1 MRSVNSKS
9 LLLVIACIGVAAIEA
24 AVAWL
29 LPGHDDTAAGIQ
41 SHRVSSE
48 PQTQPVVRSTRGTAM
63 EAQAPRTIQTS
74 QPTTGDHIDWA
85 VRDYTVDD
93 YFEFVSRAAPEAL
106 AGDDRAALYV
116 GWGLSKCLGPM
127 GGYQAS
133 SNPEADFNAERAV
146 EHQLPTCA
154 AEERRLEFHSCVGFA
169 EADAVNRLPSRLER
183 AALPRYGITQ
193 AYRDRDLPSVAYY
206 PADELARGTV
216 GDGAQAPDSAQSDL
230 EQAVTSGDPA
240 AIFHVGEI
248 FLFAGTRYG
257 ASPVAGAAL
266 IIAGCDLGYDCSV
279 NSPALDFYLICVSTR
294 GCPPGFTYLDGV
306 REALGKSKYAAAHSR
321 AKQFEQALQT
331 GDRVAL
337 RHFVRINSASRR
349 DGQ

>member
-9 LLLVIACIGVAAIEA
+9 LLLVIVCIGVAAIEA

-74 QPTTGDHIDWA
+74 QPTTEDHIDWA
-85 VRDYTVDD
+85 VRDYTIDD
-93 YFEFVSRAAPEAL
+93 YFDFVAQAAPEA
-106 AGDDRAALYV
+106 
-116 GWGLSKCLGPM
+116 
-127 GGYQAS
+127 
-133 SNPEADFNAERAV
+133 
-146 EHQLPTCA
+146 
-154 AEERRLEFHSCVGFA
+154 
-169 EADAVNRLPSRLER
+169 
-183 AALPRYGITQ
+183 Q